1 MIDMVDRSFRILRPA
16 AAVAALLLAA
26 ACGGGSS
33 DKSDDG
39 TPGPATFTYWTTSWT
54 PDQISQI
61 DADFAKAHPGLH
73 AKGQFIASAD
83 QYLPKVISAIKS
95 NTQPT
100 VLLTQNA
107 SDLPEIATSGKLIP
121 LDGDLKQQTAGL
133 YPGIKD
139 ALFYKGKQLGF
150 ARSGVGDIVLF
161 YNKKDFKDAGIAK
174 PPATWA
180 ELAED
185 AKKLT
190 DPGKKRFGY
199 YVPLGEAEW
208 ITFAWTPLLRANGGD
223 LLTPDGSK
231 SAFNSPQGV
240 KALQT
245 WVDLMSA
252 KAAPTTSFAQAGSF
266 DGAPAFASR
275 TVSMMANGQW
285 AVDTFKKAGID
296 FGVAPLPRG
305 DAGSSTSV
313 GMEVAA
319 LLKTSKAQER
329 AGLEFI
335 KYLATPQVGAHLA
348 AANGGLPSAPDQL
361 QQPELKDHIAKDPYY
376 QTFADGLQFG
386 KGRPMTPA
394 YTAVSEALYTEIN
407 KALRGQE
414 TAQQALANAAGK
426 ADAALKEQG

>member
-1 MIDMVDRSFRILRPA
+1 MLERPLRILRPA
-16 AAVAALLLAA
+16 AAVATLLLAVA

-33 DKSDDG
+33 DDASG
-39 TPGPATFTYWTTSWT
+39 GGGSATFTYWTTSWT
-54 PDQISQI
+54 PEQISRI

-73 AKGQFIASAD
+73 SKGQFIASAD
-83 QYLPKVISAIKS
+83 QYLPKVVSAIKS

-107 SDLPEIATSGKLIP
+107 SDLPEIAQSGKLIP
-121 LDGDLKQQTAGL
+121 LDGDLKQETAGL

-161 YNKKDFKDAGIAK
+161 YNKKDFKEAGIAN

-180 ELAED
+180 ELVED

-223 LLTPDGSK
+223 LLTPDGTR
-231 SAFNSPQGV
+231 SAFNTPQGV

-245 WVDLMSA
+245 WVDLMTA

-266 DGAPAFASR
+266 DGAPAFASH

-285 AVDTFKKAGID
+285 AVDTFKKAGLD

-305 DAGSSTSV
+305 DAGPSTSV

-319 LLKTSKAQER
+319 LLKTSRAQER

-335 KYLATPQVGAHLA
+335 RYLARPQVGAHLA

-361 QQPELKDHIAKDPYY
+361 QQPELKEHIAKDPYY
-376 QTFADGLQFG
+376 QTFADGLKFG

-394 YTAVSEALYTEIN
+394 YNAVSEALYTEIS
-407 KALRGQE
+407 KALRGRQ

-426 ADAALKEQG
+426 ADKALKEQG